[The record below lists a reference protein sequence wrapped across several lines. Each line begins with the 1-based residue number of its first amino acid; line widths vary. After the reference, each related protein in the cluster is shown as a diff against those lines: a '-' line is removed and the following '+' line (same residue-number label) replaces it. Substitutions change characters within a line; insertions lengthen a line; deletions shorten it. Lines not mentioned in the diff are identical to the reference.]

1 MKKIIFLILAI
12 IVGIV
17 VYFVFFYKTVEA
29 PKIDDAQDISL
40 PKEIT
45 VTDSKKQIIRDG
57 YEIDFKFPYTG
68 KEKIDSAVAVVVDEL
83 ITSFEEDAK
92 NFLLTPLPDQR
103 NYTLI
108 GDYQANLGSEYDTF
122 VFLVSIDFGGAHPNH
137 FYKTITFDK
146 SENVLSLQDVLN
158 KEIGK
163 TDVLEKISE
172 LSRQK
177 ISERLKENT
186 NQQMLED
193 GTMPDWN
200 NFRNFYVVENELV
213 LLFEPYAVAP
223 YAYSTQEARINFDEI
238 F

>member
-1 MKKIIFLILAI
+1 MKKITFLILAI

-29 PKIDDAQDISL
+29 PKGDNVQDISETKTL
-40 PKEIT
+40 T
-45 VTDSKKQIIRDG
+45 VTDSKKQIIREG

-68 KEKIDSAVAVVVDEL
+68 KEKMDTVVMSIVDEL
-83 ITSFEEDAK
+83 IKSFEEDAQS
-92 NFLLTPLPDQR
+92 FLLTPLPDQR

-108 GDYQANLGSEYDTF
+108 GDYEAHLGSEYDTF
-122 VFLVSIDFGGAHPNH
+122 VFLISVDFGGAHPNH

-146 SENVLSLQDVLN
+146 NENVLSLQDVLK

-163 TDVLEKISE
+163 TDVLDKISE

-177 ISERLKENT
+177 ITNRLKENT

-193 GTMPDWN
+193 GTTPDWD
-200 NFRNFYVVENELV
+200 NFRNFYIVENELV

-223 YAYSTQEARINFDEI
+223 YAYSTQEARINFEEI